1 MIEIRNLN
9 FAYLSGKSVLENI
22 NLEIEEGEV
31 VSIIGQNGVGKSSLL
46 RLMTGL
52 TKPTSGE
59 VLVDGIKSQDK
70 KQAKEI
76 RRKIGIVFQNP
87 ENQILFSKVYEE
99 VEFALKNLELPDRK
113 KRIYEALQK
122 VEMEGFMEQDTYE
135 LSLGQK
141 QRLNLASVLAV
152 KPKYILLDEPTT
164 MIDSNGKE
172 KIYQIIRN
180 LKKEGF
186 TIVFVTNHMEEI
198 ILSDRILVL
207 ENRNIKT
214 VFPKEDIFEKISLL
228 EESHI
233 KIPEILQI
241 IAELKQAGNSIFL
254 QEWTEEEMKQKILE
268 VCKK

>member
-31 VSIIGQNGVGKSSLL
+31 VSIIGQNGAGKSSLL
-46 RLMTGL
+46 RLMAGL

-198 ILSDRILVL
+198 ILADRILVL
-207 ENRNIKT
+207 
-214 VFPKEDIFEKISLL
+214 
-228 EESHI
+228 
-233 KIPEILQI
+233 
-241 IAELKQAGNSIFL
+241 
-254 QEWTEEEMKQKILE
+254 
-268 VCKK
+268 